1 MHFRLCHVADGHG
14 RKEIG
19 LAFDRGCRLAGL
31 EIGCGCGST
40 EIVGEGHE
48 GSAVQDS
55 KPVIE
60 LIARDKLCR
69 YPLGRY
75 VRDFQ
80 AEEFGKGRLLVGRF
94 VHLLRSQPS
103 SK

>member
-1 MHFRLCHVADGHG
+1 
-14 RKEIG
+14 
-19 LAFDRGCRLAGL
+19 LARL

-40 EIVGEGHE
+40 EIVGEGHK
-48 GSAVQDS
+48 GSAMQDS

-60 LIARDKLCR
+60 LIACDKLCR

-80 AEEFGKGRLLVGRF
+80 AKEFGKGRLLVGRF
-94 VHLLRSQPS
+94 VHLHRFQPLL
-103 SK
+103 K